1 MTFFIILDHRQPIT
15 NDEPQLTDDED
26 NSGRDV
32 SPPEQDLIEIEQQK
46 KRRRTANYQH
56 VISTT
61 TTNGNHED
69 ERTPIPLS
77 KFNYFRFYQILI
89 IILYSNNSFDEQCSI
104 VIKSSNNR

>member
-1 MTFFIILDHRQPIT
+1 MTFFIILDHHQPIT
-15 NDEPQLTDDED
+15 NVEPQLTDDED

-46 KRRRTANYQH
+46 KRRRTANFQH

-69 ERTPIPLS
+69 ERISPPLS
-77 KFNYFRFYQILI
+77 MFNYVLFIRY
-89 IILYSNNSFDEQCSI
+89 
-104 VIKSSNNR
+104 V